1 MAMNINDIRAASRR
15 ELAEQ
20 RAEAHNVSETTPAE
34 TTPAVTSFAISLGG
48 EEPRYV
54 PVIDDTHGLYGWCS
68 DGVTQKILADGG
80 NPVFGWTIW
89 EWPKA
94 LLTAEFHCVWKS
106 PEGDLFD
113 ITPKP
118 KEEGRILFVPDTS
131 YPDDFDFDK
140 RPRNRRVRIYQ
151 GQDRSI
157 QADVLLD
164 ELSGAK
170 RAYEERRSA
179 KAGVSLHDWLMRKV
193 PADKVESAI
202 DDLIDACNQFEEHFD
217 SLGASGLVQADDKF
231 IALAKRRMAAQAH
244 FKALLR

>member
-1 MAMNINDIRAASRR
+1 MAMNIDDIRAASRR

-20 RAEAHNVSETTPAE
+20 RAEADNVSETTPSDA
-34 TTPAVTSFAISLGG
+34 TAIVTSFATSLGG

-54 PVIDDTHGLYGWCS
+54 PVIDDAHGLYGWCS
-68 DGVTQKILADGG
+68 DGVAQKVLADGG

-89 EWPKA
+89 EWPEA

-118 KEEGRILFVPDTS
+118 KREERILFVPDTS

-140 RPRNRRVRIYQ
+140 RPRNRRVRTYQ
-151 GQDRSI
+151 GKDRSTE
-157 QADVLLD
+157 ASRLLD
-164 ELSGAK
+164 GLSGAK
-170 RAYEERRSA
+170 RAYEERRAA
-179 KAGVSLHDWLMRKV
+179 KAGLTLHDWTIRKV
-193 PADKVESAI
+193 PTDQMENAI

-231 IALAKRRMAAQAH
+231 IALARRRMAAQAR
-244 FKALLR
+244 FKAMLH